1 VHGSVGCTSSGAT
14 IPGMKKLADDD
25 LEDDGPDP
33 TDIPTRDL
41 NRQVRRLAEAVLL
54 RAVLDSRLP
63 AGCYQHDAV
72 QFLYPESEDARRHL
86 LRIAELAGLPP
97 AWLNERLASSAGMP
111 LPTIRKCT
119 KCKTALP
126 INDFAP
132 RYEGDVARYCGR
144 CRAITLFVP
153 QRGGLASAAPCTM
166 GMTVRQSHF
175 SGGRLPE
182 IRRRGYLW
190 PSCLCV

>member
-1 VHGSVGCTSSGAT
+1 MIRLNRWDFSERLRVNTRACSAPFLVAPPAPHCTSSGAT
-14 IPGMKKLADDD
+14 IPGMRKLAEED
-25 LEDDGPDP
+25 LEDDSPDP
-33 TDIPTRDL
+33 TNIPTRDL

-119 KCKTALP
+119 NARRRCRSAILHLVMTTTWPA
-126 INDFAP
+126 IVVV
-132 RYEGDVARYCGR
+132 VAR
-144 CRAITLFVP
+144 
-153 QRGGLASAAPCTM
+153 
-166 GMTVRQSHF
+166 
-175 SGGRLPE
+175 
-182 IRRRGYLW
+182 
-190 PSCLCV
+190 